1 MDILPYDDIL
11 GTVAVAERFGERR
24 ASTMVNSGTVLAARP
39 FDLKLGWRVNLDG
52 PLSVV
57 GQRRFIR
64 G

>member
-1 MDILPYDDIL
+1 
-11 GTVAVAERFGERR
+11 
-24 ASTMVNSGTVLAARP
+24 MVNGGTVLAARP
-39 FDLKLGWRVNLDG
+39 SDLKLGWRVNLDG